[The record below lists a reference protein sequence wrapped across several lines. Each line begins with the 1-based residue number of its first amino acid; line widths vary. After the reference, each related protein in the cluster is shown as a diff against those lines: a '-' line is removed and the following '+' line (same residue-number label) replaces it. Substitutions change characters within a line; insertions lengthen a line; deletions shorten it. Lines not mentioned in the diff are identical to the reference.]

1 VLSFMLA
8 AVLISAIAAIEDFR
22 NGSIPNWATLGGI
35 VGGLVGHAIYGW
47 ASDDWGAGLARA
59 GWSLGGLVFCS
70 LAPLVMYRSGAM
82 GGGDVKLFAAIGAL
96 CQPLLGIEA
105 QMYAFVI
112 AAVVAPARLAYEGK
126 LLRLLRDSLSMF
138 LRAFRPQAR
147 AETLPRNDQTWFRL
161 GPAVFVGMLVTLVIH
176 RFETLTP

>member
-1 VLSFMLA
+1 MIA
-8 AVLISAIAAIEDFR
+8 AVLISAIAAIQDFR
-22 NGSIPNWATLGGI
+22 RGLIPNWATLGGI
-35 VGGLVGHAIYGW
+35 VAGILGHAIHGW
-47 ASDDWGAGLARA
+47 LSDDWSAGLAHA

-70 LAPLVMYRSGAM
+70 LAPLAMYRSGAM

-105 QMYAFVI
+105 QMYALVV
-112 AAVVAPARLAYEGK
+112 AAIVAPARLAYEGK
-126 LLRLLRDSLSMF
+126 LLRVLSDSLSIF
-138 LRAFRPQAR
+138 LSSFRAQAQR
-147 AETLPRNDQTWFRL
+147 ATVPHEAQTWFRL